1 MQFQLLL
8 LHYFYSYR
16 IMKDL
21 KQLSKVFKAL
31 SSPHRLDLYLRIKR
45 HHNLDIEREKK
56 RTCFLSTICE
66 GLNLGAPTLSHHLKE
81 LVNAGLIEVGKDG
94 KYVTCE
100 LNERMT
106 AELQKV
112 LK

>member
-1 MQFQLLL
+1 
-8 LHYFYSYR
+8 
-16 IMKDL
+16 MKDL

-106 AELQKV
+106 AELLKV
-112 LK
+112 LE